1 MKFNTYGN
9 LDGGIVSVQSIK
21 EIETFFVQGFP
32 NSKTRQRNFDGFLNL
47 LNEFKNNNME
57 QYISKYWIDGSFT
70 TQKTDPNDIDLIVF
84 LNGNSNNITVINQ
97 IMSPNFQQ
105 YLRIIGLQFNCDSY
119 YILDVET
126 LPKEEVDTIQ
136 SLNYQTTYWMGQF
149 GFDRN
154 KNPKGI
160 IEFKK

>member
-21 EIETFFVQGFP
+21 EIETFFVQAFP

-70 TQKTDPNDIDLIVF
+70 TKKTDPNDIDLIIF

-97 IMSPNFQQ
+97 IMSPKFQQ
-105 YLRIIGLQFNCDSY
+105 HLRIIGLQFNCDSY
-119 YILDVET
+119 
-126 LPKEEVDTIQ
+126 
-136 SLNYQTTYWMGQF
+136 
-149 GFDRN
+149 
-154 KNPKGI
+154 
-160 IEFKK
+160 